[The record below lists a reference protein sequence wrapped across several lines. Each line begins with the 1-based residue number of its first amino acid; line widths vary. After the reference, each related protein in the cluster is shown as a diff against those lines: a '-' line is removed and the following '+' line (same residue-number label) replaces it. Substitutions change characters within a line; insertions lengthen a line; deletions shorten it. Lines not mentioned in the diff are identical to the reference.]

1 MATFM
6 SPLPSPDIAAAPA
19 EAAVVAG
26 TQTLMRGLAILDCVA
41 NGLSDVGA
49 ISERLGTARST
60 THRLLS
66 SLVQQNYLHHIPYK
80 GYLLGPQLLYLG
92 ARAQEQ
98 RPLAA
103 LARPHLEALAQQT
116 GDTVHLGIREGE
128 QVLYLDKITATKGLE
143 MRSRIGQ
150 RMPMATTG
158 VGKALMLGLS
168 LARWETL
175 YQCALG
181 LRDAPG
187 ERPAMRPWDDYL
199 AAMRQYQ
206 AQGWV
211 RDLEENELGIHCVG
225 APVRDLSGEVVAA
238 ISVASAVPYM
248 PDERMDRLGPVVL
261 RRAQALSRELG
272 WQESTP

>member
-1 MATFM
+1 MKK
-6 SPLPSPDIAAAPA
+6 SSLSDISAAPA
-19 EAAVVAG
+19 ASPEGGVTTG
-26 TQTLMRGLAILDCVA
+26 TQTLLRGLAILDCVA
-41 NGLSDVGA
+41 DGVSDVA
-49 ISERLGTARST
+49 NISLRLGTARST

-66 SLVQQNYLHHIPYK
+66 SLVQQKYLHHIAYK
-80 GYLLGPQLLYLG
+80 GYMLGPKLLYLG

-98 RPLAA
+98 RPLVA

-116 GDTVHLGIREGE
+116 GDTVHLGICEGE

-143 MRSRIGQ
+143 MRSRVGQ

-158 VGKALMLGLS
+158 IGKALMLGMGA
-168 LARWETL
+168 ARWETL
-175 YQCALG
+175 FQRAQG

-187 ERPAMRPWDDYL
+187 DRPAMHSWEDYL
-199 AAMRQYQ
+199 QAMQQYQ
-206 AQGWV
+206 SQGWV

-261 RRAQALSRELG
+261 RRALLLSQELG
-272 WQESTP
+272 WKAPAP